1 MADHDKVEIHE
12 KPRIEEH
19 LVYALL
25 AFPVFLVT
33 ILIVFL
39 ISTYGTK

>member
-33 ILIVFL
+33 IFIVFL